1 VEQSVSLEAI
11 RGGLV
16 VSVQAP
22 PGSPLARPETM
33 SAIARAAELG
43 GAVGIRAEGEADI
56 RAITDAVN
64 VPVIGLIKR
73 DLPGSPVRITPSLD
87 DARAVASA
95 GADVVAVDATL
106 RPRPGG
112 MATHDFLA
120 ALAAELETPLLG
132 DVDSL
137 EAGVAARAAGTDAVA
152 TTLSGY
158 TRESGVAEHPDLE
171 LVERLVAELDCPVLA
186 EGRYSTPDDV
196 AAAFDA
202 GAFAVVV
209 GTAITDPT
217 ALTRRLAAGAG
228 RSRSHGAPR

>member
-1 VEQSVSLEAI
+1 VSLDAM

-16 VSVQAP
+16 VSVQAS
-22 PGSPLARPETM
+22 PGSPLASPETM

-43 GAVGIRAEGEADI
+43 GAAGIRAEGADDV
-56 RAITDAVN
+56 RAIKSAVS
-64 VPVIGLIKR
+64 VPVIGLVKR
-73 DLPGSPVRITPSLD
+73 DVPDSPVRITPDLE
-87 DARAVASA
+87 DARAVVSA

-106 RPRPGG
+106 RTRSGG
-112 MATHDFLA
+112 MTSHDFVA
-120 ALAAELETPLLG
+120 ALAGELERPVLG

-137 EAGVAARAAGTDAVA
+137 EAAMAAHAAGADAVA

-158 TRESGVAEHPDLE
+158 TGDAPAPEEPDLE
-171 LVERLVAELDCPVLA
+171 LVQRLAGELDCPVLA

-196 AAAFDA
+196 RAALEA

-217 ALTRRLAAGAG
+217 VLTRRLAVGATP
-228 RSRSHGAPR
+228 RRAHGTPR

>member
-1 VEQSVSLEAI
+1 M

-16 VSVQAP
+16 VSVQAA
-22 PGSPLARPETM
+22 PGTPLATPETM

-43 GAVGIRAEGEADI
+43 GAVGIRAEGADDI
-56 RAITDAVN
+56 RAIKAAVD
-64 VPVIGLIKR
+64 VPVIGLVKR
-73 DLPGSPVRITPSLD
+73 DLRGSPVRITASLD
-87 DARAVASA
+87 DARAVAGA

-112 MATHDFLA
+112 MPTDDFLA
-120 ALAAELETPLLG
+120 ALSAELEVPLLG

-137 EAGVAARAAGTDAVA
+137 EAGAAARAAGADAVA

-158 TRESGVAEHPDLE
+158 TGDGGTSQGPDLE
-171 LVERLVAELDCPVLA
+171 LVGRLADELDCPLLA
-186 EGRYSTPDDV
+186 EGRYSTPGDV

-209 GTAITDPT
+209 GTAISDPMV
-217 ALTRRLAAGAG
+217 LTRRLAEASA
-228 RSRSHGAPR
+228 RSRSHGTPR

>member
-1 VEQSVSLEAI
+1 M
-11 RGGLV
+11 
-16 VSVQAP
+16 VSVQAA
-22 PGSPLARPETM
+22 PGTPLASPETM
-33 SAIARAAELG
+33 SAVARAVELG
-43 GAVGIRAEGEADI
+43 GAAGIRAEGAADI
-56 RAITDAVN
+56 RAIKEAVM
-64 VPVIGLIKR
+64 VPVIGLVKR

-87 DARAVASA
+87 DARAVAAA

-106 RPRPGG
+106 HTRPGG

-132 DVDSL
+132 DVDSF
-137 EAGVAARAAGTDAVA
+137 EAAVAARAAGADAVA

-158 TRESGVAEHPDLE
+158 TGGGSTPEEPDLE
-171 LVERLVAELDCPVLA
+171 LVERLAGELDCPVLA
-186 EGRYSTPDDV
+186 EGRYSAPSDV

-217 ALTRRLAAGAG
+217 ALTRRLAAAAE

>member
-1 VEQSVSLEAI
+1 VSLDAI

-56 RAITDAVN
+56 RAITDAVS
-64 VPVIGLIKR
+64 VPVIGLLKR
-73 DLPGSPVRITPSLD
+73 DVPGSPVRITPSLD
-87 DARAVASA
+87 DARAVAAA
-95 GADVVAVDATL
+95 GADVVAFDATL
-106 RPRPGG
+106 RARPGG
-112 MATHDFLA
+112 MATPDFVA
-120 ALAAELETPLLG
+120 SLAAELEMPLLG

-137 EAGVAARAAGTDAVA
+137 EAGVAARDAGADAVA

-158 TRESGVAEHPDLE
+158 THESGVAGHPDLE
-171 LVERLVAELDCPVLA
+171 LVERLVGELDCPVIA

-196 AAAFDA
+196 TAAFDA

-217 ALTRRLAAGAG
+217 ALTRRLAAGVG
-228 RSRSHGAPR
+228 RSRTHGAPR